1 MDDKQIV
8 DLYWARSE
16 RAIEE
21 TEHKFGS
28 YCRTVSYNILAN
40 TADAEECVN
49 DTWLKAWNSMPT
61 HRPSLLAPYLGKLTR
76 WLSLTRLREKN
87 SLRRGGGELPLI
99 LDELAETLD
108 SGEDTEQE
116 LEVRELNRELRRLV
130 EALGKDEKDVSELCR
145 RILLR
150 SPFSV
155 IWVLTRNSSPCLG
168 SFTRIPSFLM
178 KLCGLLFHHALGEP
192 HAEDRHRD
200 RQSQH
205 DNKQRYVP
213 DHGQHLV
220 RVTRRHFLNS
230 RGKGALRIRPPVG
243 GIGVKGK
250 GEGDEAQPDAFARII
265 AAQPPDAFRKQGQ
278 NDEADDERK
287 VSFSRNQPDDQD
299 KAVEQQRRAEALQV
313 RGNIEI
319 DEAEQ
324 DRHKGAGIGVAG
336 RMDQAAAGGED
347 EQRGIDQQGQ
357 QDLEHGAFFHEAPLF
372 HIS

>member
-130 EALGKDEKDVSELCR
+130 EALGKDEKDVFLSRYWYMASVKEIAEKTGFSESKVKTMLHR
-145 RILLR
+145 
-150 SPFSV
+150 
-155 IWVLTRNSSPCLG
+155 TRN
-168 SFTRIPSFLM
+168 
-178 KLCGLLFHHALGEP
+178 KLLSQLKEEGLC
-192 HAEDRHRD
+192 
-200 RQSQH
+200 S
-205 DNKQRYVP
+205 
-213 DHGQHLV
+213 
-220 RVTRRHFLNS
+220 
-230 RGKGALRIRPPVG
+230 
-243 GIGVKGK
+243 
-250 GEGDEAQPDAFARII
+250 
-265 AAQPPDAFRKQGQ
+265 
-278 NDEADDERK
+278 
-287 VSFSRNQPDDQD
+287 
-299 KAVEQQRRAEALQV
+299 KAKCCYL
-313 RGNIEI
+313 
-319 DEAEQ
+319 
-324 DRHKGAGIGVAG
+324 
-336 RMDQAAAGGED
+336 
-347 EQRGIDQQGQ
+347 
-357 QDLEHGAFFHEAPLF
+357 P
-372 HIS
+372 

>member
-108 SGEDTEQE
+108 SGEDAEQK

-130 EALGKDEKDVSELCR
+130 EALGKDEKDVFLSRYWYMASIKEIAEKPVFLKAKSKPCSTAQGTSCSRSLR
-145 RILLR
+145 RKDYAEK
-150 SPFSV
+150 
-155 IWVLTRNSSPCLG
+155 
-168 SFTRIPSFLM
+168 RIDTI
-178 KLCGLLFHHALGEP
+178 CA
-192 HAEDRHRD
+192 
-200 RQSQH
+200 
-205 DNKQRYVP
+205 
-213 DHGQHLV
+213 
-220 RVTRRHFLNS
+220 
-230 RGKGALRIRPPVG
+230 
-243 GIGVKGK
+243 
-250 GEGDEAQPDAFARII
+250 
-265 AAQPPDAFRKQGQ
+265 
-278 NDEADDERK
+278 
-287 VSFSRNQPDDQD
+287 
-299 KAVEQQRRAEALQV
+299 
-313 RGNIEI
+313 
-319 DEAEQ
+319 
-324 DRHKGAGIGVAG
+324 
-336 RMDQAAAGGED
+336 
-347 EQRGIDQQGQ
+347 
-357 QDLEHGAFFHEAPLF
+357 
-372 HIS
+372 

>member
-40 TADAEECVN
+40 AADAEECVN

-130 EALGKDEKDVSELCR
+130 NALGKDEKDVFLSRYWYMASVKEIAEKTGFSESKVKTMLHRTRKKLLSQLKEEGLC
-145 RILLR
+145 
-150 SPFSV
+150 
-155 IWVLTRNSSPCLG
+155 
-168 SFTRIPSFLM
+168 
-178 KLCGLLFHHALGEP
+178 
-192 HAEDRHRD
+192 
-200 RQSQH
+200 
-205 DNKQRYVP
+205 
-213 DHGQHLV
+213 
-220 RVTRRHFLNS
+220 
-230 RGKGALRIRPPVG
+230 
-243 GIGVKGK
+243 
-250 GEGDEAQPDAFARII
+250 
-265 AAQPPDAFRKQGQ
+265 
-278 NDEADDERK
+278 
-287 VSFSRNQPDDQD
+287 
-299 KAVEQQRRAEALQV
+299 
-313 RGNIEI
+313 
-319 DEAEQ
+319 
-324 DRHKGAGIGVAG
+324 
-336 RMDQAAAGGED
+336 
-347 EQRGIDQQGQ
+347 
-357 QDLEHGAFFHEAPLF
+357 
-372 HIS
+372 